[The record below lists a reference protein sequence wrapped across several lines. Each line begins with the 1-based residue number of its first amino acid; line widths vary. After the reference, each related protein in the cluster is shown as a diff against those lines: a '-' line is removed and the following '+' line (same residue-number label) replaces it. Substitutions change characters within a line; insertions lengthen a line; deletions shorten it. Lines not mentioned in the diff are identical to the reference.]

1 MPLTITL
8 NSLHVL
14 ALAALGVALGEWLRA
29 RLGLLRRLSIPAPV
43 AGGLVYALLTLGLRG
58 RVNFEMDMSLRNLS
72 MIAFF
77 TTVGLGASWR
87 VVRRG
92 GPQLLLYLGVA
103 TLGAVLQNGLG
114 IVLARAFGLD
124 PLLGIVSGSVALAGG
139 PATSLAFGPTFEKMG
154 TQGAAVVGLAS
165 ATFGITVAGLL
176 SGYTGAWLIA
186 RRRLAGP
193 GPGPAPTVAA
203 AADSGPVLLP
213 AVIAIAVCMG
223 AGNLISAAI
232 ERTGAVLPAYIGAM
246 IAAAILRNF
255 DDRFGFA
262 RLESRGVAALGNI
275 ALYLFIVMALLTLR
289 LWELAALALP
299 LFVMLAAQ
307 VALALLLCV
316 AISFPVMG
324 RNYESAVMAAGYCG
338 FMLGTT
344 ANAVAAMDELDRRFG
359 PSPQA
364 FLTVTLV
371 GAFLIDFTNAL
382 IITGMANWVR

>member
-1 MPLTITL
+1 MPLTVTL

-29 RLGLLRRLSIPAPV
+29 RLDLLRRLSIPAPV
-43 AGGLVYALLTLGLRG
+43 AGGLIYAVLTLGLRG
-58 RVNFEMDMSLRNLS
+58 RVNFEMDMSLRDLF

-87 VVRRG
+87 LIRRG

-103 TLGAVLQNGLG
+103 TAGAVLQNGLG
-114 IVLARAFGLD
+114 IALARAFGMD

-139 PATSLAFGPTFEKMG
+139 PATSLAFGSTFEKMG
-154 TQGAAVVGLAS
+154 AHGAAAVGLAS

-176 SGYTGAWLIA
+176 SGYIGAALI
-186 RRRLAGP
+186 RRHRLAAP
-193 GPGPAPTVAA
+193 GTGSTEPAVVAA
-203 AADSGPVLLP
+203 APGSGLISG
-213 AVIAIAVCMG
+213 VIVIAVCMG
-223 AGNLISAAI
+223 VGNLISAGI

-246 IAAAILRNF
+246 IAAAILRNL
-255 DDRFGFA
+255 DDRLAFA
-262 RLESRGVAALGNI
+262 RIESRTVTALGNI

-299 LFVMLAAQ
+299 LLAMLAAQ
-307 VALALLLCV
+307 VALAWILCV
-316 AISFPVMG
+316 TLSFLTMG
-324 RNYESAVMAAGYCG
+324 RTYESAVMAAGYCG

-344 ANAVAAMDELDRRFG
+344 ANAVAAMDELGRRFG
-359 PSPQA
+359 PAPQA

-371 GAFLIDFTNAL
+371 GGFLIDFANAL
-382 IITGMANWVR
+382 VITGLANWVR